1 MTLRTYIFAVAAA
14 LIVLIVVITLL
25 RRRQLRE
32 RHAIWWLFAGVL
44 ALLAGVF
51 PRTLEWG
58 AELTGVLLPVNLV
71 FFVSIAIL
79 FLVSIQ
85 HAAELTA
92 LEAKSRDLA
101 EQVTLLQLRVEE
113 LPGETR
119 TGQPLDSKDD
129 RGALPGTEPDQER

>member
-14 LIVLIVVITLL
+14 AVVLLVVISLL
-25 RRRQLRE
+25 RQRRLRE
-32 RHAIWWLFAGVL
+32 RHAIWWMFAGTL

-51 PRTLEWG
+51 PKSLEWG
-58 AELTGVLLPVNLV
+58 ARITGVELPVNLV

-85 HAAELTA
+85 HAAELTS
-92 LEAKSRDLA
+92 LEAKARDLA
-101 EQVTLLQLRVEE
+101 EEVTLLRLRLEE
-113 LPGETR
+113 
-119 TGQPLDSKDD
+119 LDSKDD